1 MALYSANNQTG
12 GTPQPT
18 AATFKTQTNIS
29 AATATLRRAAVY
41 EFEFG
46 AAAVPNATDCEI
58 YWDMS
63 RQTSLGTGTTSVANP
78 LDPADAATGMVATSA
93 FTAEPT
99 TTANQSLWSMPANQR
114 GSFRWQ
120 VNPGGPGELI
130 IPATNLNGLGLRAK
144 SSTYIGVL
152 GCSIYYRE

>member
-1 MALYSANNQTG
+1 MALYTANNQTG
-12 GTPQPT
+12 GTPQVT
-18 AATFKTQTNIS
+18 SSSFKTQTNIS
-29 AATATLRRAAVY
+29 AATATLRRAFIY

-46 AAAVPNATDCEI
+46 AAAQPNATDCEI
-58 YWDMS
+58 YWDLS

-78 LDPADAATGMVATSA
+78 VDPADAATGMVATSG

-99 TTANQSLWSMPANQR
+99 TTANQSVWSMPANQR

-120 VNPGGPGELI
+120 VNPGGPGEFV

-144 SSTYIGVL
+144 SSVYIGVL
-152 GCSIYYRE
+152 GCTLMYRE